1 MGYIIM
7 CVIDLSFL
15 YSVFEKVSEE
25 HYDLIRTSHGEYL
38 PFDRDQMK
46 PIVGSRLH
54 DLTEDI
60 RQNPG
65 KYILS
70 L

>member
-15 YSVFEKVSEE
+15 YSIFEKVSEE

-38 PFDRDQMK
+38 PVDRDQVK
-46 PIVGSRLH
+46 PRIGSF
-54 DLTEDI
+54 T
-60 RQNPG
+60 
-65 KYILS
+65 
-70 L
+70 

>member
-15 YSVFEKVSEE
+15 YSIFEQVSEE
-25 HYDLIRTSHGEYL
+25 HYDLIRTSNGEYL
-38 PFDRDQMK
+38 PVDRDQAK
-46 PIVGSRLH
+46 PRVGSRLH
-54 DLTEDI
+54 ELTEDI

-65 KYILS
+65 KYIF
-70 L
+70 